1 MKTINA
7 LAICLLFFSIT
18 AFSQYNNDWENPFV
32 VQKNRF
38 PSRSTLYSYPTVA
51 HAKTLD
57 REKSPWYQSLNG
69 TWKFNW
75 VIKPADAPDDFYKED
90 YDVSKWEDIDVPSCW
105 EMRGYGSATYV
116 NSGYPFP
123 KNPPFIDHNHNPVGS
138 YKRTFNLPN
147 DWNDKTVLINFGGVL
162 NAFYLY
168 VNGKEVGYN
177 QGSYTSSE
185 FDITKYLKPGKNT
198 VAVKVYRWSDGAYL
212 EDQDNWRMS
221 GIFREVFLQ
230 ALPKVALSDLHV
242 RTLLDDNYEDAV
254 LQIRPRVHL
263 QSKDENLKG
272 YQIKAQL
279 FDGTSTVLEKP
290 MQISVQ
296 EVVHEWYPQSDNVH
310 FALMKQDI
318 KNPKKWS
325 AEKPNLYTLL
335 VTIEKDGQV
344 IQATSTQIGFR
355 QIDIKEGVL
364 MVNGKRVIMFGV
376 NRHDHSPTEGKTV
389 SREELLQDIT
399 ILKQNNMNLIRTC
412 HYPNDPYLYEL
423 CDKFGIYVMDEANL
437 ETHGMRGE
445 LSNSPEWTYSFLDR
459 AIKMVERDKLHPSV
473 VFWSLGNE
481 SGTGPNHAAMAS
493 WIKTYDYTR
502 PIHSEGA
509 QGDPTDRRYK
519 KHGSNEW
526 TNYLLNP
533 KDRPYVDMISR
544 MYATVEIMNQLAED
558 PNDNRPVFNCEFAH
572 AMGNSLGN
580 LKEYVES
587 ARTHD
592 NIIGGAIW
600 DYIDQGITTK
610 TEDGKTYW
618 GYGNDR
624 WKHFGA
630 DPGRMNF
637 LINGII
643 NPDKSPKPQLFEC
656 KKVFQFVAI
665 SKDESN
671 KFGIKIK
678 NFYHFT
684 NLNEFDFI
692 YSVKANGKEIM
703 TGNIDAIN
711 LEPGKETKIILPI
724 KNLKEKA
731 GVEYVINISVR
742 QKTTNAYAKA
752 GYEVAWEDIVLPKIE
767 ANEKLSSKKVTIQTV
782 DNRITGGTSAY
793 KVTVDKAT
801 GYITSVKVGNKPVLL
816 SALKPNF
823 VRAATDNDR
832 GQGNTIMHKAMK
844 WKDVADDFKVE
855 TAAIKDNAILVS
867 GTSSFGSKLSLKYEL
882 FDQGIKVSFDF
893 KKPDTASQ
901 IVRFGMQTT
910 IPKDF
915 NKTIFYGKGP
925 HENYRDRIQSA
936 KLGYYEMA
944 TNAIAFDYIYPQE
957 NGNRSEV
964 RELTLVSPDLQLNI
978 KGYPTVDFS
987 IWPYTQENLDKATHT
1002 YELKYENF
1010 YTLNIDYKQVG
1021 VGGDNS
1027 WGPKALALPAYRLEN
1042 NSYTYSFFMS
1052 FEK

>member
-1 MKTINA
+1 MKVINIVTIG
-7 LAICLLFFSIT
+7 LLFLT
-18 AFSQYNNDWENPFV
+18 TTVFSQYNNDWENPLV

-38 PSRSTLYSYPTVA
+38 PSRSTLYSYPTEEQ
-51 HAKTLD
+51 AKTLD

-69 TWKFNW
+69 NWKFNW

-90 YDVSKWEDIDVPSCW
+90 YDVSKWADIDVPSCW
-105 EMRGYGSATYV
+105 EMRGYGNATYV

-138 YKRTFNLPN
+138 YKRTFNIPD

-162 NAFYLY
+162 NAYYLY

-230 ALPKVALSDLHV
+230 AWPKVALSDLHV
-242 RTLLDDNYEDAV
+242 RTLLDDKYEDAV

-279 FDGTSTVLEKP
+279 FDGTTMVLEKP

-296 EVVHEWYPQSDNVH
+296 EVAHEWYPQSDNVH
-310 FALMKQDI
+310 FALMKQTI

-335 VTIEKDGQV
+335 VTIEKDGKV

-355 QIDIKEGVL
+355 QIDIKDGVL

-389 SREELLQDIT
+389 SHEELLQDIT

-473 VFWSLGNE
+473 LFWSLGNE

-519 KHGSNEW
+519 KHGSKEW

-533 KDRPYVDMISR
+533 RDRPYVDMISR

-580 LKEYVES
+580 LKEYVDS

-600 DYIDQGITTK
+600 DFIDQGITTK
-610 TEDGKTYW
+610 TKDGKTYW

-665 SKDESN
+665 SKDQNNEYGLN
-671 KFGIKIK
+671 IK
-678 NFYHFT
+678 NYYHFT
-684 NLNEFDFI
+684 NLNEFDFK
-692 YSVKANGKEIM
+692 YSVKANGIEIL
-703 TGNIDAIN
+703 TGDIEPIN
-711 LEPGKETKIILPI
+711 LEPGKETKVILPI
-724 KNLKEKA
+724 NKLNKKA
-731 GVEYVINISVR
+731 GVEYVIHISVC
-742 QKTTNAYAKA
+742 QKTANAYAKA
-752 GYEVAWEDIVLPKIE
+752 GYEVAWEDFVLPKIE
-767 ANEKLSSKKVTIQTV
+767 ANEKFSTKKVSLLTANNI
-782 DNRITGGTSAY
+782 ISGGTAAY

-801 GYITSVKVGNKPVLL
+801 GYISSIKVGNKPVLL

-832 GQGNTIMHKAMK
+832 GQGNTIMHKAME
-844 WKDVADDFKVE
+844 WKNVADDFKVE
-855 TAAIKDNAILVS
+855 TVEVKENTISVN
-867 GTSSFGSKLSLKYEL
+867 GNSSFGSKLWLKYEL
-882 FDQGIKVSFDF
+882 FDQGIKVSF
-893 KKPDTASQ
+893 
-901 IVRFGMQTT
+901 G
-910 IPKDF
+910 
-915 NKTIFYGKGP
+915 
-925 HENYRDRIQSA
+925 
-936 KLGYYEMA
+936 
-944 TNAIAFDYIYPQE
+944 
-957 NGNRSEV
+957 
-964 RELTLVSPDLQLNI
+964 
-978 KGYPTVDFS
+978 
-987 IWPYTQENLDKATHT
+987 
-1002 YELKYENF
+1002 
-1010 YTLNIDYKQVG
+1010 
-1021 VGGDNS
+1021 
-1027 WGPKALALPAYRLEN
+1027 
-1042 NSYTYSFFMS
+1042 
-1052 FEK
+1052 FEKPNTA